1 MHFHFRSRL
10 LLMAYLIYAA
20 AHASAAVAQRN
31 SSLTLGLTLAPGA
44 VWFVE
49 RPAGVTV
56 ALPHQGGQAREP
68 VGTKGTDAMTSPI
81 AAAMAPTGMTLLP
94 VHDSVDAA
102 WARLEAAVA
111 ARQLRVFARID
122 FAADAAAAGL
132 AMPPARLLLFG
143 QPRAG
148 TPLLVAAPSVALDL
162 PLKIVIYEDRGGRA
176 WVGFNTPE
184 YLAQRH
190 GLPPDLLPNI
200 AGARAIAAAAAGP

>member
-1 MHFHFRSRL
+1 MYGS
-10 LLMAYLIYAA
+10 
-20 AHASAAVAQRN
+20 
-31 SSLTLGLTLAPGA
+31 GAPD
-44 VWFVE
+44 
-49 RPAGVTV
+49 RQP
-56 ALPHQGGQAREP
+56 L

-81 AAAMAPTGMTLLP
+81 AAAMAPAGMTLLP

-111 ARQLRVFARID
+111 ARQLHVFARID

-148 TPLLVAAPSVALDL
+148 TPLLVAAPSLALDL
-162 PLKIVIYEDRGGRA
+162 PLKIVIYEDKGGRA
-176 WVGFNTPE
+176 WVGLNTAE

-190 GLPPDLLPNI
+190 GLPPDLFPNI
-200 AGARAIAAAAAGP
+200 AGVRAIAAAAAGP